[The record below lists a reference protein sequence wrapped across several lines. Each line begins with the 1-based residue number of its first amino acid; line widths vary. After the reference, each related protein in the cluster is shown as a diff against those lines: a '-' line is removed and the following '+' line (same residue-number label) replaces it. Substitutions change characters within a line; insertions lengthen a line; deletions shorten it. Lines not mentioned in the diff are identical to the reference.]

1 MSALWRINLLVT
13 LFFVLVGT
21 ASLALLLR
29 QAGQDVRRELV
40 AAEAVVEYL
49 REAALRDPS
58 ALQPHLTSNL
68 RHVKVNRPDQPTAE
82 PTPGPLQRWLA
93 DWLYPMAETD
103 GQTLRLAD
111 GSRVRISVDPRDEV
125 DEIRDS
131 LKQLLA
137 LFGIALGLSLLA
149 IRWAVRCG
157 LRVLDELLG
166 ALQQVS
172 RGDLQARLPLHSTAE
187 SRHLAGHFNQM
198 ASSLG
203 RVKAENA
210 ELTRA
215 LLALQERE
223 RRQLAQA
230 LHDDL
235 GQYLAGIRAQLFL
248 LRSVTGQLPV
258 VNRTALAL
266 ESNCQH
272 LQDGFRALVRD
283 LYPVMLERL
292 ELAEAIRLLG
302 QQWQQTHGIACHMQ
316 LAEDLPP
323 ISGEAK
329 AHLYR
334 LLQEA
339 LTNVVRHAEA
349 SEVRVRLRAGGRRLR
364 LVVRDDGR
372 GAERLDGGGIGL
384 RSMRERARCL
394 GGELRLLTRPG
405 AGLVLS
411 LSLPVEGLGS

>member
-1 MSALWRINLLVT
+1 MHTLWHVDLLVT
-13 LFFVLVGT
+13 LLF
-21 ASLALLLR
+21 
-29 QAGQDVRRELV
+29 
-40 AAEAVVEYL
+40 
-49 REAALRDPS
+49 
-58 ALQPHLTSNL
+58 
-68 RHVKVNRPDQPTAE
+68 
-82 PTPGPLQRWLA
+82 
-93 DWLYPMAETD
+93 M
-103 GQTLRLAD
+103 
-111 GSRVRISVDPRDEV
+111 
-125 DEIRDS
+125 
-131 LKQLLA
+131 LA
-137 LFGIALGLSLLA
+137 LFGIAFGLGLWA
-149 IRWAVRCG
+149 MRWAVRRG
-157 LRVLDELLG
+157 MPVLDDLLG

-172 RGDLQARLPLHSTAE
+172 RGELQVRLPAYSTAE
-187 SRHLAGHFNQM
+187 SRRLASHLNQM
-198 ASSLG
+198 AASLEQ
-203 RVKAENA
+203 VKAENA
-210 ELTRA
+210 TLTQA

-258 VNRTALAL
+258 VNHTAQAL

-292 ELAEAIRLLG
+292 ELVEAIRVLG
-302 QQWQQTHGIACHMQ
+302 QQWQQTHGITCRMQ

-411 LSLPVEGLGS
+411 LSVPVEGLGS